1 MEKADIDVSLFL
13 IERAVEPCLMTD
25 FSRKLTNFLQKLGDF
40 LRKLTNF

>member
-13 IERAVEPCLMTD
+13 VEIAVEPCRMTD
-25 FSRKLTNFLQKLGDF
+25 FSRKLTNFLRKLGHF

>member
-1 MEKADIDVSLFL
+1 MEKADMDVSLFL
-13 IERAVEPCLMTD
+13 VKRAVESCRMTD